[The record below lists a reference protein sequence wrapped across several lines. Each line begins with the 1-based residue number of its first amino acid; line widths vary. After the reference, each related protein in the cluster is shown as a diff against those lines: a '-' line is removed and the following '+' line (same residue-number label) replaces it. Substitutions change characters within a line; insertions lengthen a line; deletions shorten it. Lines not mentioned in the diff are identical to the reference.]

1 MIAGLAQPKQ
11 RSDERLDTSGRSVQR
26 VPDRN
31 NVSPAAGP
39 PSSHLQAVHA
49 SKDGVILRGMRHETF
64 WEWHT

>member
-11 RSDERLDTSGRSVQR
+11 SPVARLDATDRAAR
-26 VPDRN
+26 KAPDRN
-31 NVSPAAGP
+31 NVPPAAGP

-49 SKDGVILRGMRHETF
+49 TQDGVILRGMRHETF